1 MSDLFKDIIPA
12 ILQTKD
18 KDVYTKKDYNFFVVN
33 KALSFH
39 RDCIFQTNEM
49 NRRPGT
55 DTYLQFHYLLN
66 SIRSYK
72 RPFKKWQKRESVE
85 NLEAVKTFYN
95 YSNEKAREALTVL
108 SDDQINQIKKNTDKG
123 GLNVRTKRTNRGEA
137 T

>member
-18 KDVYTKKDYNFFVVN
+18 QSVYTDKDYNFFVVN

-39 RDCIFQTNEM
+39 RDCILQANEM
-49 NRRPGT
+49 NRMPGT
-55 DTYLQFHYLLN
+55 DKLLQFHYLLN
-66 SIRSYK
+66 SIRAYR
-72 RPFKKWQKRESVE
+72 RPYKKWQKRDSVE
-85 NLEAVKTFYN
+85 DLDAVKTFYN

-108 SDDQINQIKKNTDKG
+108 SDDQIDQIKKNTDKG
-123 GLNVRTKRTNRGEA
+123 GLNVRTKRTDRGEA